1 MNLNINKVVSK
12 WSPILKNLGV
22 VNEKLI
28 EYISIY
34 CENYVINNPNND
46 DLPERL
52 KNILSKLSNRRIEI
66 IKSYYNP
73 VYGKFEYQLSNGLIV
88 DEFHNYHNDLTIDDM
103 ILLFGVEF
111 TRDLDVE
118 KFREERLN
126 NIING

>member
-34 CENYVINNPNND
+34 CENYVINNPNSD